1 MLELRSTDF
10 FLESEFRRFRFFD
23 KISSSLKFTTP
34 LSDQFKWYFYTIYVI
49 WIQSYK
55 E

>member
-1 MLELRSTDF
+1 MLELSSTDF
-10 FLESEFRRFRFFD
+10 CQSEFRRFRFFD
-23 KISSSLKFTTP
+23 KISSSLNFTTP
-34 LSDQFKWYFYTIYVI
+34 LPDQFKWYFYTIDVI